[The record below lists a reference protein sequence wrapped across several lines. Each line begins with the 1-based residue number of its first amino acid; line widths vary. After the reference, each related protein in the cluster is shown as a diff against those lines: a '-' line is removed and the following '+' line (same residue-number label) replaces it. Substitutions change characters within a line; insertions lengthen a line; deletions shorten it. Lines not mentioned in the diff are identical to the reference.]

1 MNIQIKYFGLLTEVT
16 GCSVEVFEFEGK
28 SIEELLKQLYIKYP
42 TLNTKDF
49 KVAQAE
55 ELVKESELITGE
67 EIALLPPFSGG

>member
-1 MNIQIKYFGLLTEVT
+1 M
-16 GCSVEVFEFEGK
+16 
-28 SIEELLKQLYIKYP
+28 KQLYIKYP

-55 ELVKESELITGE
+55 ELVEESELITGE